1 MNLGKFSLNWIEIKM
16 AKTNRY
22 LEIIITDLGGYAGCE
37 LEQWEEFENKHINK
51 NGR

>member
-1 MNLGKFSLNWIEIKM
+1 MQEFYSGGIEKGGC
-16 AKTNRY
+16 Y
-22 LEIIITDLGGYAGCE
+22 TDLGGYAGCE